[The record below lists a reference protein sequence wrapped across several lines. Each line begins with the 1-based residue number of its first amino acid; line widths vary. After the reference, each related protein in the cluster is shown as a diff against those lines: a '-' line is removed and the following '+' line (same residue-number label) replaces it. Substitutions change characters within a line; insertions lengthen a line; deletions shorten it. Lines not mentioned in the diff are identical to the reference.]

1 MIAVT
6 IYSKCCDDGADILTS
21 TGRRGSCNQVV
32 IDCCRRSAVHPTCT
46 PDPDLSGA
54 HNTANRIHINVD
66 LRVPRQHQAV
76 IISLAPH
83 AHSVWTTC
91 SDCWTMAAGLQIKRY
106 TLQPPC
112 HSLLKV
118 KEGHTPKEHRRGA
131 HLPFIGRWA
140 RRWINHC
147 WLWCM
152 ASATS
157 DLRLPSQPKLVLI
170 APTHRGMARL
180 SWPGWLVT
188 YRDSLPAWRR
198 SPIQALTGPCHA
210 TRLINY
216 YW

>member
-6 IYSKCCDDGADILTS
+6 IYSECCDDGADILTS

-106 TLQPPC
+106 TLDAWPVRRQTYGYLP
-112 HSLLKV
+112 SLS
-118 KEGHTPKEHRRGA
+118 
-131 HLPFIGRWA
+131 WY
-140 RRWINHC
+140 
-147 WLWCM
+147 
-152 ASATS
+152 S
-157 DLRLPSQPKLVLI
+157 LRLL
-170 APTHRGMARL
+170 TEG
-180 SWPGWLVT
+180 WPGWVDLGGWLHTEIV
-188 YRDSLPAWRR
+188 YPHEDGHPSR
-198 SPIQALTGPCHA
+198 H
-210 TRLINY
+210 
-216 YW
+216 